1 MASFQI
7 LHDLNNKENP
17 GKSGPGVLKE
27 KNMGAT
33 KQPLAVIGGGGKE
46 KIALGPRTNFAV
58 LNSNNNNGN
67 VQRAQAAPSGK
78 VQFFRDVK
86 NINTDENTDYAGLA
100 VKKSNVVPV
109 VEQFKTFSVYEDNI
123 DTQVVPPGAVK
134 SQTSAAD
141 KENQHDAKYNAVPK
155 EFSIQ
160 HEYDLQGTPMSVT
173 DVMSP
178 MSVDRSIIEVSSSTD
193 DGPSQGTQCGAVPC
207 VQAKELPPRNDRQ
220 RFFEVVQ
227 YQMDILKNFHESEKK
242 RRPKREYMRK
252 QKDINYNMRSIL
264 VDWLVEVSEEYKLD
278 TETLYL
284 SVSYLDRFLSQ
295 MAVVRPKLQ
304 LVGTAA
310 MYIASKY
317 EEIYPPDVG
326 EFVFLTD
333 DSYTKSQVLR
343 MEQVI
348 LKTLSFDL
356 CTPTAYVFV
365 NTYAVMCDMPE
376 KLKSL
381 TLFLCEL
388 ALMQGEPYLE
398 YLPSLTSAAALA
410 MSRHI
415 LGMEIWTPHLEEIT
429 TYKLE
434 DLKTVVLELCQTHNT
449 SKELNTQAIREK
461 YNREKYKK
469 VASIE
474 TIQLTEKDF
483 DQLLQGYIAKQKQE
497 EADINSASEVNLFYK
512 F

>member
-7 LHDLNNKENP
+7 HNDPNNKENP
-17 GKSGPGVLKE
+17 AKTGPAVLKE
-27 KNMGAT
+27 KNMGAI
-33 KQPLAVIGGGGKE
+33 KQPLAVIGGIKE
-46 KIALGPRTNFAV
+46 KVALGPRANFAV
-58 LNSNNNNGN
+58 LNTHNNNGN
-67 VQRAQAAPSGK
+67 VQRAHPAPSGK
-78 VQFFRDVK
+78 MQFLRDVK
-86 NINTDENTDYAGLA
+86 NVNTDENTDYTGLA

-123 DTQVVPPGAVK
+123 DTQVVPPVAAKGH
-134 SQTSAAD
+134 SSADD
-141 KENQHDAKYNAVPK
+141 KENQYDAKYNAAPK
-155 EFSIQ
+155 EYSIQ
-160 HEYDLQGTPMSVT
+160 HEYDLEGTPMSVT

-178 MSVDRSIIEVSSSTD
+178 MSVDRSIIEASSAIDESPAQ
-193 DGPSQGTQCGAVPC
+193 GPQCGAAPG

-356 CTPTAYVFV
+356 CTPTAYVFI
-365 NTYAVMCDMPE
+365 NTYSVMCDMPE

-388 ALMQGEPYLE
+388 ALMQGELYLE
-398 YLPSLTSAAALA
+398 HLPSLTSAAALA
-410 MSRHI
+410 LSRHI
-415 LGMEIWTPHLEEIT
+415 LGMEIWTPRLEEIT

-461 YNREKYKK
+461 YNRDKYKK

-474 TIQLTEKDF
+474 TIQLNEKDF
-483 DQLLQGYIAKQKQE
+483 DQLLQGYMAKQKQE
-497 EADINSASEVNLFYK
+497 EPEINSKSEVNLF
-512 F
+512 